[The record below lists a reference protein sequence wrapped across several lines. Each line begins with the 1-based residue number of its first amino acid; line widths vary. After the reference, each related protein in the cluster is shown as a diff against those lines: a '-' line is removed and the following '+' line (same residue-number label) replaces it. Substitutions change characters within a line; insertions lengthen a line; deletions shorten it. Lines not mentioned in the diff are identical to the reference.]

1 MINIIG
7 KNNIKARFNSPNKP
21 NTNCGTKIKRDI
33 KGVEYIDTY
42 KYINNMIRVNK
53 TLSTILFKESACVN
67 KIVQYIQLNLKYNT
81 DNIIIKPN
89 ELCTLFNEDKSN
101 ISKAIKRLKE
111 LNIITRAIDI
121 DQFKTDVTNKYL
133 YFVNS
138 NYIFNGNAEELEKDW
153 YEQYGNS
160 DNECNSL

>member
-1 MINIIG
+1 
-7 KNNIKARFNSPNKP
+7 
-21 NTNCGTKIKRDI
+21 
-33 KGVEYIDTY
+33 
-42 KYINNMIRVNK
+42 MIRVNK

-89 ELCTLFNEDKSN
+89 ELCDLFNEDKSN

-111 LNIITRAIDI
+111 LNIITRAVDI
-121 DQFKTDVTNKYL
+121 DQFKTGVTNKYL

-160 DNECNSL
+160 NNKCDNL

>member
-7 KNNIKARFNSPNKP
+7 KNNIKARFNNPNKP
-21 NTNCGTKIKRDI
+21 NTDFGTKIKRDI

-53 TLSTILFKESACVN
+53 NLSTILFKESACVN

-89 ELCTLFNEDKSN
+89 ELCALFNEDKSN

-111 LNIITRAIDI
+111 LNIITRAVDI
-121 DQFKTDVTNKYL
+121 DQFKTGVTNKYL

-160 DNECNSL
+160 DNKCDNL